1 VLEALLQRGDE
12 AQASLSDAVTG
23 CQRLGAPFLVS
34 RAHLVWARLLAA
46 DGDDPARV
54 ADHIERGLEFSQT
67 EGCGWTERQL
77 RGLREVIGC

>member
-1 VLEALLQRGDE
+1 
-12 AQASLSDAVTG
+12 
-23 CQRLGAPFLVS
+23 
-34 RAHLVWARLLAA
+34 LAA